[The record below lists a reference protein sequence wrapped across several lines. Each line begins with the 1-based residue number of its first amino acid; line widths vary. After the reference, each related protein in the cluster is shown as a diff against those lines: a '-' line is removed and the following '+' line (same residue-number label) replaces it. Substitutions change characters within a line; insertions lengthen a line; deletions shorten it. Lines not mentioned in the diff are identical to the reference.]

1 MSPDLVTDIEPP
13 LEVASAA
20 ELQWTDSAEVLV
32 VGWGAAGAC
41 AALEA
46 RAQGADVLVIDRFE
60 GGGASMLSGGV
71 VYAGG
76 GTPQQRAAGFEDS
89 PAAMA
94 EYLRREVKGVVDE
107 ATLTRFCEESATN
120 LAWLESH
127 GVGFGST
134 MPEHKTSYPPDG
146 VFLYYSGNEAVP
158 ASRGQHAPAPRG
170 HRAVSRGQS
179 GAALYA
185 ALRAAT
191 LASGARTM
199 LQSTVRRLVREAGSG
214 RVLGAEV
221 WQIPPGSDAARR
233 HAQLHA
239 KAQRQRT
246 FRHAASFRTWM
257 QAAALEREHAVPRLV
272 RAERAVVIAA
282 GGFIY
287 NRQLTE
293 QYAPAYKRG
302 FKIGHAG
309 CDGSGLRLGQSVGAA
324 ADHLEHV
331 SAWRFI
337 TPPYSWP
344 KGLVVNRQGERFCN
358 EEVYGATLGGAMMS
372 GQGGR
377 AWLVLDAAL
386 RRAALKEC
394 LFGGL
399 WAFQSLPAI
408 ALMFLGAKKGR
419 TPEEL
424 AQRIGADPAT
434 LAATVAAANAAARGE
449 SPEPQGKSE
458 GNRHSF
464 AGPFFAIDISIGNP
478 LFPLAVLTLG
488 GLRVDEANGAVRRES
503 GQTIPGLYSAGRS
516 AVGIPSAG
524 YLSGLSLAD
533 CVFSGRRAGAAAA
546 HASKE

>member
-1 MSPDLVTDIEPP
+1 MSADLVTEIEAP
-13 LEVASAA
+13 LEVASANEVA
-20 ELQWTDSAEVLV
+20 WQDRAEVLV

-46 RAQGADVLVIDRFE
+46 RAAGASVLVIDRFE

-76 GTPQQRAAGFEDS
+76 GTPQQRAAGYEDS

-107 ATLTRFCEESATN
+107 ATLTRFCDQSVAN

-127 GVGFGST
+127 GARFDST
-134 MPEHKTSYPPDG
+134 MPERKTSYPPDG
-146 VFLYYSGNEAVP
+146 IFLYYSGNEAVP
-158 ASRGQHAPAPRG
+158 ANRGAHPPAPRG
-170 HRAVSRGQS
+170 HRAVAKGQS
-179 GAALYA
+179 GATLYA
-185 ALRAAT
+185 ALRQAT
-191 LASGARTM
+191 LDSGARVLT
-199 LQSTVRRLVREAGSG
+199 QSTVRRLVREAGSG
-214 RVLGAEV
+214 RILGAEV
-221 WQIPPGSDAARR
+221 WQIPPGSAAAQR
-233 HAQLHA
+233 HAQLNQ
-239 KAQRQRT
+239 KVIRWRT
-246 FRHAASFRTWM
+246 FRSG
-257 QAAALEREHAVPRLV
+257 AAARWRLEAAAIERAHARPVLV
-272 RAERAVVIAA
+272 RAERGVVMST

-287 NRQLTE
+287 NRELIARH
-293 QYAPAYKRG
+293 APAYARG
-302 FKIGHAG
+302 FKIGAAG

-324 ADHLEHV
+324 ADHLDHV

-344 KGLVVNRQGERFCN
+344 KGLVLNRGGERFCN
-358 EEVYGATLGGAMMS
+358 EEVYGATLGAAMMS
-372 GQGGR
+372 GQGGK

-394 LFGGL
+394 FFGGL

-408 ALMFLGAKKGR
+408 ALMLLGAKKGQ
-419 TPEEL
+419 TPEDL
-424 AQRIGADPAT
+424 ARRIGADPA
-434 LAATVAAANAAARGE
+434 AVAGAVAAANAAARGE
-449 SPEPQGKSE
+449 AAEPFGKSE
-458 GNRHSF
+458 GNRHQF
-464 AGPFFAIDISIGNP
+464 AGPFYAIDISIGNP

-488 GLRVDEANGAVRRES
+488 GLRVDETS
-503 GQTIPGLYSAGRS
+503 GQVRSDSGHTIPGLYAAGRS

-546 HASKE
+546 LASKE